1 MYTFTSELLTGVKKI
16 DEQHKEMFHRANL
29 VHKASNIE
37 NAKKEIDAFIEFIEK
52 YALSHFKYEEDL
64 QIKYNYPNYKK
75 HKAEHDGFVEFYR
88 PLKKQYE
95 KEGISYDFISNF
107 DKEVMKWI
115 VFHVKNEDLEMAKY
129 IKKCR
134 KTGK

>member
-1 MYTFTSELLTGVKKI
+1 MYTFTSDLLTGVKEI

-29 VHKASNIE
+29 VHKAHNIE
-37 NAKKEIDAFIEFIEK
+37 NAKEEIDKFINFIEK
-52 YALSHFKYEEDL
+52 YAQSHFKYEEDL

-75 HKAEHDGFVEFYR
+75 HKAEHESFRGFYL

-95 KEGISYDFISNF
+95 EEGISFDFISNF

-134 KTGK
+134 KVRK